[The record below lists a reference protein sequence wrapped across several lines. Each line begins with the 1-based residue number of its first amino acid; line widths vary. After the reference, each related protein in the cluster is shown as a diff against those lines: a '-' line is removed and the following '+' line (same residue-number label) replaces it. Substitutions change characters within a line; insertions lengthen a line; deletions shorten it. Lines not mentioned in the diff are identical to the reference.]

1 MRERRLKRWMKELLS
16 RKGLNVDNWR
26 YIRSTSDELVIIH
39 KHSLKPRTI
48 MLRREAGNNEREKS
62 RLCSRA
68 VQGQN

>member
-1 MRERRLKRWMKELLS
+1 MRQERKLQRWMKELLS

-48 MLRREAGNNEREKS
+48 MLRRRGEVN
-62 RLCSRA
+62 
-68 VQGQN
+68 

>member
-1 MRERRLKRWMKELLS
+1 MRQERKLQRWMKELLS

-48 MLRREAGNNEREKS
+48 MLRREGEIMNITSQFTRITNS
-62 RLCSRA
+62 
-68 VQGQN
+68 

>member
-1 MRERRLKRWMKELLS
+1 MQEKRLKRWMKELLS

-48 MLRREAGNNEREKS
+48 TLRRKGEVN
-62 RLCSRA
+62 
-68 VQGQN
+68 

>member
-26 YIRSTSDELVIIH
+26 YIRSTYDELVIIH

-48 MLRREAGNNEREKS
+48 TLRREAE
-62 RLCSRA
+62 
-68 VQGQN
+68 Q